1 MRLYVSPTSPYAR
14 LACVMCLEARLQGLE
29 IVILDPWQN
38 PPELLEHNPACRVP
52 ALVLDADDGIGTQAI
67 TESFLI
73 ADFAVR
79 RAGETER
86 LWFKNEAQHQIGGIC
101 LGIIDAAAAIM
112 AGRMV
117 TSGSVNDTAFDSSPV
132 AGRRQ
137 AAVQRSLDR
146 LEQLLAAQGDAL
158 IAQPGIAAFLPVVV
172 VEYLQMRFGN
182 AFDSPERPHLTRLV
196 SALRER
202 PALAS
207 TRPLFTKFIPFD
219 GAAAR

>member
-14 LACVMCLEARLQGLE
+14 LACVMCLEARLEGLE

-52 ALVLDADDGIGTQAI
+52 ALVLQAGDGAGPQAI
-67 TESFLI
+67 TESLLI

-79 RAGETER
+79 RTGETER
-86 LWFKNEAQHQIGGIC
+86 LWFKNDAEHQLGGIC

-117 TSGSVNDTAFDSSPV
+117 TSGSANETAFDSSPV

-137 AAVQRSLDR
+137 AAIQRSLDR
-146 LEQLLAAQGDAL
+146 LEQLLAVQGEAL
-158 IAQPGIAAFLPVVV
+158 IARPGIAAFLPVIV
-172 VEYLQMRFGN
+172 VEYLQMRFGS
-182 AFDSPERPHLTRLV
+182 AFDCGDRPHLARLV
-196 SALRER
+196 SALRDR

-219 GAAAR
+219 GAATR

>member
-14 LACVMCLEARLQGLE
+14 LACVMCLEASLQGLE

-52 ALVLDADDGIGTQAI
+52 ALVLEDGDGDGPLAI
-67 TESFLI
+67 TESLLI

-79 RAGETER
+79 RTGQTER
-86 LWFKNEAQHQIGGIC
+86 LWFQNDAQHQLGGIC

-117 TSGSVNDTAFDSSPV
+117 TSGSVNETAFDSTAI

-137 AAVQRSLDR
+137 AAIFRSLDR

-158 IAQPGIAAFLPVVV
+158 MARPGIAAFLPVIV
-172 VEYLQMRFGN
+172 VEYLQMRFGD
-182 AFDSPERPHLTRLV
+182 AFDSAERPHLARLV

-207 TRPLFTKFIPFD
+207 TRPLFIKFIPFD

>member
-1 MRLYVSPTSPYAR
+1 MKLYVSPTSPYAR
-14 LACVMCLEARLQGLE
+14 LACVMCLEARLQELE
-29 IVILDPWQN
+29 VVILDPWQN

-52 ALVLDADDGIGTQAI
+52 ALVLDAGDGDAPQAI

-86 LWFKNEAQHQIGGIC
+86 LWFKNAAQHQVGGIC
-101 LGIIDAAAAIM
+101 LGVIDAAAAIM

-117 TSGSVNDTAFDSSPV
+117 TSGSVNDTAFDSSSV

-137 AAVQRSLDR
+137 AAIQRSLDR
-146 LEQLLAAQGDAL
+146 LEQLLADQGEAL
-158 IAQPGIAAFLPVVV
+158 MARPGIAAFLPVIV

-182 AFDSPERPHLTRLV
+182 AFDFPERPHLTLLV
-196 SALRER
+196 SALRDR

-219 GAAAR
+219 GATTR

>member
-52 ALVLDADDGIGTQAI
+52 ALVLEAGDGDGPQAI

-79 RAGETER
+79 RAGEAER
-86 LWFKNEAQHQIGGIC
+86 LWFQDAAQHQLGGIC

-117 TSGSVNDTAFDSSPV
+117 TSGSVNDTAFDSSAV

-137 AAVQRSLDR
+137 AAIQRSLNR

-158 IAQPGIAAFLPVVV
+158 IERPGIAAFLPVIV
-172 VEYLQMRFGN
+172 VEYLQMRFGS
-182 AFDSPERPHLTRLV
+182 AFDSASRPHLTRLV
-196 SALRER
+196 SALRDR

-219 GAAAR
+219 GAEAR